1 MAASR
6 RTSSLSAAHK
16 RVIAV
21 VGTLAMFGGIIAVTQ
36 VSNAQDN
43 RTSSVDCPAPVPG
56 ADAPEGAGTTV
67 TRQNGRQVRHHW
79 GDGQE
84 CGETTVATLAAGDT
98 VVCPS
103 VADRLPRVPG
113 RARGEVDRNL
123 ALLETQIQEANRRL
137 ASSQGEGGPAFV
149 DNAILGPLAGKRTA
163 TIDRIEIA
171 FSRVGERPRGLGGLA
186 NCSVTNPGN
195 NGGDGQGD
203 GNNNGD
209 GGNNGD
215 GDNNGGD
222 NNGDGQGDGNNDGD
236 QGGNDN
242 GGDNDQGGGLDILAN
257 NCDDSQLQ
265 AHNGFQDG
273 NRCVS
278 TAFGEVGSRD
288 RNPTLLI
295 TQSPDQVDVNQ
306 PFSFR
311 VSTRNLVRDRFLAAA
326 QGGYY
331 VESSVLDGQGL
342 TRGHFHSSCRLLAN
356 DNEAP
361 SSDPVPEFFVATEDG
376 GGGAQPDQIDIQVGG
391 LPTAGL
397 YQCSSWAGDG
407 SHRIPMM
414 QAANQ
419 TPAFDSF
426 RLQVG

>member
-1 MAASR
+1 M
-6 RTSSLSAAHK
+6 
-16 RVIAV
+16 
-21 VGTLAMFGGIIAVTQ
+21 VGTLAMFGGIVAVTQ

-56 ADAPEGAGTTV
+56 ADAPDGVGTTV

-84 CGETTVATLAAGDT
+84 CGETTTTTLAASQT
-98 VVCPS
+98 VSCPS
-103 VADRLPRVPG
+103 VADRLPNVPG
-113 RARGEVDRNL
+113 RARNEVDRNL
-123 ALLETQIQEANRRL
+123 ALLETQIEEANARL
-137 ASSQGEGGPAFV
+137 TSSQGEGGPAFV
-149 DNAILGPLAGKRTA
+149 DNAILGPLASKRTA

-186 NCSVTNPGN
+186 NCSVTN
-195 NGGDGQGD
+195 
-203 GNNNGD
+203 
-209 GGNNGD
+209 GGNNGPGQGNDGPGQGDDNDGDNGND
-215 GDNNGGD
+215 GDNNDGNDGD
-222 NNGDGQGDGNNDGD
+222 NNDGNDGDNNDNGNNDNGND
-236 QGGNDN
+236 GNDN
-242 GGDNDQGGGLDILAN
+242 DGDDQGGGLDILAN
-257 NCDDSQLQ
+257 NCDDSQLE
-265 AHNGFQDG
+265 AHDGFQNG

-278 TAFGEVGSRD
+278 TAFGEVGSRE

-295 TQSPDQVDVNQ
+295 TESPNQVDVNQ

-331 VESSVLDGQGL
+331 VESSVLNGQGL
-342 TRGHFHSSCRLLAN
+342 TRGHFHSSCRLLAGG
-356 DNEAP
+356 DGEAP
-361 SSDPVPEFFVATEDG
+361 DPNPVPEFFVATEDG
-376 GGGAQPDQIDIQVGG
+376 GGGAEPDQIDIQVGG